1 VIKYL
6 VKLVSF
12 TLSLQRK
19 ATKKKEEGVRGEV
32 GRGAEGKRE
41 SRKCIEEKEIRGGG
55 AQDTGSR

>member
-41 SRKCIEEKEIRGGG
+41 SRKCIEEKEIRGG
-55 AQDTGSR
+55 R